1 MADITINTTGSVNG
15 TTLRHENF
23 YKFQAGIGGIL
34 ATAGDNWFRLD
45 LSLDTDNNP
54 ATLNASCNWLDGL
67 GIMVTTDTGVLTFL
81 DKDISKAGPECWS
94 VDVIITGALIA
105 DGPDSDTMPDAF
117 VMTDQQGNEV
127 AVKPMWV
134 KDSTNVIATFF
145 TTLKDGLNNDI
156 YVHGVLK
163 DTNNDNQPD
172 RLEGSWGTDFI
183 DGPLSLI
190 DTNNDAQPDHWQLIR
205 YDVYSGRVQGDSSG
219 NPAGIYFDRSSGFGE
234 DSFSS
239 YGKVTTDFGG
249 GSGGSSVVMQ
259 ADGKIVV
266 AGTSYA
272 SDNISGDDFALARY
286 NTDGSLDTTFS
297 GDGKVTTDFG
307 GDDGGNSVVMQADG
321 KILVVG
327 STYNGSSSDI
337 ALARYN
343 TDGTLD
349 TNFSDDG
356 KATTNFGS
364 GHCVVMQ
371 GDGKILVAGSESNDS
386 GNDFALARYNSDGSL
401 DTTFSG
407 DGKVTTDF
415 GGNDGG
421 YSVVMQAD
429 GKILVSGATFVN
441 YSSYDFALARYNSD
455 GSLDTTFSG
464 DGKVTT
470 DFGEGDDHGYSVVMQ
485 PDGKIIVAGFVF
497 NYSGDFVLARYNA
510 DGTLDT
516 TFSDDGKVVTDF
528 GGDDYGFSVVMQ
540 PDGKIIVAGLR
551 SFDFA
556 VARYN
561 SDGTLDTTFS
571 GDGKVTTD
579 FGGYDGGYSVVIQAD
594 GKIVVAGSSGFSNF
608 ISSADFALAR
618 FNSDGSLDTIS
629 DITPPT
635 VLIFTPIDGA
645 TAVAAGSN
653 IELSFSEAI
662 QKGTGLIEIHSG
674 SFTGSV
680 VESYDVATSTNLTV
694 SGSTLTINPTTDLSH
709 NTHYFVT
716 FASSSVKD
724 LSGNSYSGSNT
735 YDFTTVTTT
744 SLLDIAVNTK
754 YWNNDTPIKGV
765 VLETD
770 VQTGDTG
777 SVMLRGHSAGLTTLT
792 PALTAGTAAK
802 GTVDLLDAIAILKSI
817 VGLTTLNGYQ
827 QIAADFDKTNGV
839 DLNDAIGILKH
850 VVGLTAP
857 TPEWA
862 FVEKTDLLPDPGH
875 SISVNVTADTTV
887 DLVGILRGDV
897 DGSWC
902 VAQYA

>member
-1 MADITINTTGSVNG
+1 MEMADITINTTGSVNG

-81 DKDISKAGPECWS
+81 DTDISKAGPECWS

-156 YVHGVLK
+156 YFHGVLK

-205 YDVYSGRVQGDSSG
+205 YEVYSGRVQGDSSG
-219 NPAGIYFDRSSGFGE
+219 DPAGIYFDMSSGFGE

-239 YGKVTTDFGG
+239 YGKLTTDFGG

-297 GDGKVTTDFG
+297 GDGKVITDFG
-307 GDDGGNSVVMQADG
+307 GDDGGTSVVMQADG

-386 GNDFALARYNSDGSL
+386 GN
-401 DTTFSG
+401 
-407 DGKVTTDF
+407 
-415 GGNDGG
+415 
-421 YSVVMQAD
+421 
-429 GKILVSGATFVN
+429 
-441 YSSYDFALARYNSD
+441 DFALARYNSD

-724 LSGNSYSGSNT
+724 LSGNSSSGSNT

-875 SISVNVTADTTV
+875 SISVDVTADTTV

>member
-1 MADITINTTGSVNG
+1 M
-15 TTLRHENF
+15 
-23 YKFQAGIGGIL
+23 
-34 ATAGDNWFRLD
+34 
-45 LSLDTDNNP
+45 
-54 ATLNASCNWLDGL
+54 
-67 GIMVTTDTGVLTFL
+67 
-81 DKDISKAGPECWS
+81 
-94 VDVIITGALIA
+94 
-105 DGPDSDTMPDAF
+105 
-117 VMTDQQGNEV
+117 
-127 AVKPMWV
+127 
-134 KDSTNVIATFF
+134 
-145 TTLKDGLNNDI
+145 
-156 YVHGVLK
+156 
-163 DTNNDNQPD
+163 
-172 RLEGSWGTDFI
+172 
-183 DGPLSLI
+183 
-190 DTNNDAQPDHWQLIR
+190 
-205 YDVYSGRVQGDSSG
+205 
-219 NPAGIYFDRSSGFGE
+219 
-234 DSFSS
+234 
-239 YGKVTTDFGG
+239 
-249 GSGGSSVVMQ
+249 
-259 ADGKIVV
+259 
-266 AGTSYA
+266 
-272 SDNISGDDFALARY
+272 
-286 NTDGSLDTTFS
+286 
-297 GDGKVTTDFG
+297 
-307 GDDGGNSVVMQADG
+307 
-321 KILVVG
+321 
-327 STYNGSSSDI
+327 
-337 ALARYN
+337 
-343 TDGTLD
+343 
-349 TNFSDDG
+349 
-356 KATTNFGS
+356 
-364 GHCVVMQ
+364 
-371 GDGKILVAGSESNDS
+371 
-386 GNDFALARYNSDGSL
+386 
-401 DTTFSG
+401 
-407 DGKVTTDF
+407 TTDF

-429 GKILVSGATFVN
+429 GKILVSGATFVK

-485 PDGKIIVAGFVF
+485 PDGKIIVAGFAF

-528 GGDDYGFSVVMQ
+528 GGDDYGFSVVIQ

-561 SDGTLDTTFS
+561 SDGTLDKTFF

-579 FGGYDGGYSVVIQAD
+579 FGGGDFGYSVVMQAD
-594 GKIVVAGSSGFSNF
+594 GKIVVAGASWASDN

-618 FNSDGSLDTIS
+618 FNSDGSLDMIS

-635 VLIFTPIDGA
+635 VLTFTPADEA
-645 TAVAAGSN
+645 TAVDVGSN
-653 IELSFSEAI
+653 IVLTFSEAI
-662 QKGTGLIEIHSG
+662 QKGTGLIEIHSI
-674 SFTGSV
+674 SATGGV

-744 SLLDIAVNTK
+744 SLHDIVVNTK

-777 SVMLRGHSAGLTTLT
+777 SVMLRGHSAGVTTLT
-792 PALTAGTAAK
+792 PALTVGTAAK
-802 GTVDLLDAIAILKSI
+802 GSVDLLDAIAILKSI

-827 QIAADFDKTNGV
+827 QIAADFDKTNEV

-862 FVEKTDLLPDPGH
+862 FVEKTDLLPDLAH

-902 VAQYA
+902 VAQ

>member
-1 MADITINTTGSVNG
+1 MEMADITINTTGSVNG

-81 DKDISKAGPECWS
+81 DTDISKAGPECWS

-156 YVHGVLK
+156 YFHGVLK

-205 YDVYSGRVQGDSSG
+205 YEVYSGRVQGDSSG
-219 NPAGIYFDRSSGFGE
+219 DPAGIYFDMSSGFGE

-239 YGKVTTDFGG
+239 YGKLTTDFGG

-297 GDGKVTTDFG
+297 GDGKVITDFG

-415 GGNDGG
+415 G
-421 YSVVMQAD
+421 
-429 GKILVSGATFVN
+429 
-441 YSSYDFALARYNSD
+441 
-455 GSLDTTFSG
+455 
-464 DGKVTT
+464 
-470 DFGEGDDHGYSVVMQ
+470 EGDDHGYSVVMQ
-485 PDGKIIVAGFVF
+485 PDGKIIVAGFDF

-724 LSGNSYSGSNT
+724 LSGNSSSGSNT